1 MERLLHAIDSAMLG
15 RWADAKSD
23 LQQLGDSTL
32 DGIARRLLE
41 LVGQLERAEDDRTRH
56 LATLR
61 HEIGNPLAIAQANV
75 EGMLDGVLD
84 RSDERL
90 RGIQEA
96 IEAAGALSNE
106 LARPPREISEA
117 PPIRIDTFNVCALIA
132 AEAASVHG
140 LAASKGVELTYTA
153 CGMHYDACTMYR
165 GDPTRVGQIL
175 RNVMI
180 NAVRYT
186 PPGGRVEMR
195 CDRPDGELTVVVSD
209 SGPGI
214 GSEELPHVF
223 EEGFRGKA
231 AMRRAPGSGL
241 GLAVVDQL
249 LKRIGGNARV
259 ESIEGSGTTFVIN
272 LPAATL

>member
-15 RWADAKSD
+15 RWADAKGE
-23 LQQLGDSTL
+23 LQRLGDPAQ
-32 DGIARRLLE
+32 DEIVRRLLQ
-41 LVGQLERAEDDRTRH
+41 LVEQLERAEAARARH

-84 RSDERL
+84 RGDERL

-96 IEAAGALSNE
+96 IEAAGALAHD
-106 LARPPREISEA
+106 LAHAPRESSEA
-117 PPIRIDTFNVCALIA
+117 LPIRIDTFNVCALIA

-140 LAASKGVELTYTA
+140 LAASKGVQLTYSA

-186 PPGGRVEMR
+186 PPGGKVEMR
-195 CDRPDGELTVVVSD
+195 CDRPDGELTVVISD

-223 EEGFRGKA
+223 EAGFRGKA
-231 AMRRAPGSGL
+231 ATRRTAGSGL

>member
-1 MERLLHAIDSAMLG
+1 MESLLHAIDSALLG
-15 RWADAKSD
+15 RWTDAKDD
-23 LQQLGDSTL
+23 LRRLGDPAL
-32 DGIARRLLE
+32 DGVARRLLE
-41 LVGQLERAEDDRTRH
+41 LVSQLERAEAARTRH

-75 EGMLDGVLD
+75 EGMLDGVLE

-90 RGIQEA
+90 LGIQEA
-96 IEAAGALSNE
+96 IEAAGALAND
-106 LARPPREISEA
+106 LPRAPREIGEA

-132 AEAASVHG
+132 AEAASARG
-140 LAASKGVELTYTA
+140 LAVSKGVELVYLA
-153 CGMHYDACTMYR
+153 CGKHYNECTMYR

-195 CDRPDGELTVVVSD
+195 CDRPDGELTVVISD

-214 GSEELPHVF
+214 GSAELPHVF
-223 EEGFRGKA
+223 EAGFRGSEA
-231 AMRRAPGSGL
+231 QRRVPGSGL

-249 LKRIGGNARV
+249 LRRIGGNARV

-272 LPAATL
+272 LPAAEL